1 MVRSE
6 ADNLIFQH
14 ARKSGAKVFDG
25 VKVTAVEFNQAANLD
40 GKSPP
45 ISNKADIPRS
55 IVTSYERGLD
65 GVTGT
70 ICSTYL
76 VDASGRAG
84 IMCNKYLKNRT
95 YNRGLKNI
103 ASWGYWRG
111 TATYAQGTARA
122 NSPYFEALRGKFQ
135 VLPQLSF

>member
-25 VKVTAVEFNQAANLD
+25 VKVTAVEFDHLGDVD
-40 GKSPP
+40 GISPP
-45 ISNKADIPRS
+45 PGSKADKLRS
-55 IVTSYERGLD
+55 IVTSYDRG
-65 GVTGT
+65 GGISGT
-70 ICSTYL
+70 ICSAYL

-84 IMCNKYLKNRT
+84 IVCNKYLKNRT
-95 YNRGLKNI
+95 FNRGLKNI

-111 TATYAQGTARA
+111 TANYGQGTARA
-122 NSPYFEALRGKFQ
+122 NSPYFEALRGMSS
-135 VLPQLSF
+135 VLPRVSY